1 MKDTGSSK
9 FYLSD
14 KKTLNFA
21 DHIIIGFMRIKIQPF
36 IRAVL
41 NVCLL
46 LFLAQLTLSNTKNLV
61 MAYPQDAS
69 LLYLHAIAFNAI
81 TVLAIAFNNLYLI
94 PQFLFKRKKVALY
107 LLCLLVLLLLAII
120 TGSAYLQYLF
130 AAYPPAVLSDFTIL
144 AMEFYAAGDVFLERH
159 LVALFPTLS
168 YVLIFGLAFIL
179 RHLYTSNKKLRLS
192 KEAQLKAE
200 LSLLKAQVNPH
211 FLFNMM
217 NSIYSQALTKS
228 DDAPATILKLSE
240 ILRYN
245 LYESSGASV
254 PLSKELQMIQTYLE
268 LEHIRLENPEKVS
281 FEQQV
286 EDAERSIAPMLLLP
300 IVENA
305 FKHGMGSNIA
315 QGFIHIYAAD
325 EPDCFTFE
333 CINNYKQKLTKSEH
347 SGLGLENLRRRLQLI
362 YPNRHSLDLDVTD
375 TLFTVRLN
383 IKFNS

>member
-1 MKDTGSSK
+1 RLLSMKDTGSSK

-120 TGSAYLQYLF
+120 AGSAYLQYLY

-144 AMEFYAAGDVFLERH
+144 AME
-159 LVALFPTLS
+159 
-168 YVLIFGLAFIL
+168 
-179 RHLYTSNKKLRLS
+179 
-192 KEAQLKAE
+192 
-200 LSLLKAQVNPH
+200 
-211 FLFNMM
+211 
-217 NSIYSQALTKS
+217 
-228 DDAPATILKLSE
+228 
-240 ILRYN
+240 
-245 LYESSGASV
+245 
-254 PLSKELQMIQTYLE
+254 
-268 LEHIRLENPEKVS
+268 
-281 FEQQV
+281 
-286 EDAERSIAPMLLLP
+286 
-300 IVENA
+300 
-305 FKHGMGSNIA
+305 
-315 QGFIHIYAAD
+315 
-325 EPDCFTFE
+325 
-333 CINNYKQKLTKSEH
+333 
-347 SGLGLENLRRRLQLI
+347 
-362 YPNRHSLDLDVTD
+362 
-375 TLFTVRLN
+375 
-383 IKFNS
+383 